1 MHALTD
7 PGSRSP
13 RLAAAF
19 MALSDVDPAPGTAE
33 PSTTPLAVLAALLA
47 TVLLAFSAPLAWMSR
62 PALRLPDQPAATQA
76 SKAAAVPGLD
86 DDGSGAG

>member
-1 MHALTD
+1 MHTLID
-7 PGSRSP
+7 PAAPSP

-19 MALSDVDPAPGTAE
+19 IALSDIDPAPGSE
-33 PSTTPLAVLAALLA
+33 PRTTPLAVLAALLA

-76 SKAAAVPGLD
+76 SKAPAVPGLD
-86 DDGSGAG
+86 DDGAG

>member
-7 PGSRSP
+7 SGSPSP

-19 MALSDVDPAPGTAE
+19 MALSDVDPAPGTE

-47 TVLLAFSAPLAWMSR
+47 AVLLAFSAPLAWMSR
-62 PALRLPDQPAATQA
+62 PALRPSDQPAATQA
-76 SKAAAVPGLD
+76 SKAPAVPGLD
-86 DDGSGAG
+86 DDASGAG

>member
-1 MHALTD
+1 MPALND
-7 PGSRSP
+7 PGIPSP

-19 MALSDVDPAPGTAE
+19 MALSDVDPTPGTE
-33 PSTTPLAVLAALLA
+33 PRTTLLAVLAALLA

>member
-1 MHALTD
+1 MPALTD
-7 PGSRSP
+7 PGSSSP

-19 MALSDVDPAPGTAE
+19 MALSDVDPAPGTE
-33 PSTTPLAVLAALLA
+33 PRTAPLAVLAALLA
-47 TVLLAFSAPLAWMSR
+47 AVLLAFSAPLAWMSR

-76 SKAAAVPGLD
+76 SKAPVVPGLD